1 MRWKIQFEIN
11 NQLIVKYF
19 DHLSIPLLLLSTSGL
34 MCLYAQG
41 PVLKRSQSSI
51 PNYVIHSPV
60 PKYQWDLLYTGI
72 AAYTGIIDGIILI
85 SGFYILI
92 YLEFLHLSLKM
103 ICYTS
108 LRENAKLTSLT
119 QEYKTY
125 TLVWIVLQS

>member
-1 MRWKIQFEIN
+1 
-11 NQLIVKYF
+11 
-19 DHLSIPLLLLSTSGL
+19 
-34 MCLYAQG
+34 MCLYAQC

-72 AAYTGIIDGIILI
+72 AVYTGIIDGIILI

-92 YLEFLHLSLKM
+92 YSELLHLSLKM